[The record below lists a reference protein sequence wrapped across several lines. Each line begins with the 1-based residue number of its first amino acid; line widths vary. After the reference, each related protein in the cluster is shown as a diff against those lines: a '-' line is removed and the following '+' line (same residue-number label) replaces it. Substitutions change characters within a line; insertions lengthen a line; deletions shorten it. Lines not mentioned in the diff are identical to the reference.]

1 MPLSRTAAAALLA
14 LACHAA
20 ATAQP
25 APPAKPAEPAAE
37 AKKPAPEEKSWT
49 TKHTVRIA
57 GRDLAYTATA
67 GTMLLKEEDGTPK
80 VSVFYVAYTKEG
92 EDPAKRPVTFSFN
105 GGPGSSS
112 VWLHLGLFGPKRV
125 DLGPEGF
132 ARPDEARFV
141 ANEFSLLDVSDFV
154 FIDPVTTGYTRAV
167 PGVEDRQYH
176 GVREDIEAVGEFVR
190 LWTSRA
196 ERWASPKF
204 LAGESYGTTRAA
216 GLVDWLQDRHGM
228 YFDGVLLISAV
239 LNFQTGDFHFGNDL
253 PFVTFLPTYAATA
266 WYHRKL
272 APELQEAGLEAVV
285 AEARAFAE
293 GDYQVALAKGSRLT
307 AEERAAIAAKLGR
320 LTGLAADEILRREL
334 RIHDGWF
341 YGELRRDERLR
352 VGRLDSRF
360 TVRDAG
366 AGEGF
371 GSDPS
376 YSAIQG
382 PYTAALNDY
391 LRRELDVEIDYPYE
405 ILTGRV
411 WPWSYKEFQN
421 RYVDVADNLRQA
433 MRKNPALEVFVANGY
448 YDVATPFF
456 ATEYTFGGMDY
467 LGDLNARVKMAY
479 YEAGHMMY
487 VHRGELAQLRDD
499 LVAFYRQVLA
509 PR

>member
-1 MPLSRTAAAALLA
+1 MPFPRTAAAALLA
-14 LACHAA
+14 LACHAVASAQA
-20 ATAQP
+20 APPAQP
-25 APPAKPAEPAAE
+25 AEE

-49 TKHTVRIA
+49 TKHAVRIA
-57 GRDLAYTATA
+57 GRDVAYTATA
-67 GTMLLKEEDGTPK
+67 GTMLVKQEDGTPQ
-80 VSVFYVAYTKEG
+80 VSVFYVAYTKDG

-132 ARPDEARFV
+132 ARPDEARLV

-154 FIDPVTTGYTRAV
+154 FVDPVTTGYTRAV
-167 PGVEDRQYH
+167 PGVEDRQFH
-176 GVREDIEAVGEFVR
+176 GVREDIELVGEFVR

-196 ERWASPKF
+196 ERWSSPKF

-253 PFVTFLPTYAATA
+253 PYVTFLPTYAATA

-272 APELQEAGLEAVV
+272 APELQQAGLEAVV
-285 AEARAFAE
+285 AEAREFAE
-293 GDYQVALAKGSRLT
+293 GEYQVALAKGSRLS
-307 AEERAAIAAKLGR
+307 ADERRAVAAGLAR
-320 LTGLAADEILRREL
+320 LTGLAADEILRRDL
-334 RIHDGWF
+334 RIHDQWF

-352 VGRLDSRF
+352 IGRLDSRF
-360 TVRDAG
+360 TLRDAG

-456 ATEYTFGGMDY
+456 ATEYTFAGLDY
-467 LGDLNARVKMAY
+467 LGDLNERVRMAY

-487 VHRGELAQLRDD
+487 VHRGELAKLRDD
-499 LVAFYRQVLA
+499 LVAFYRRALA

>member
-1 MPLSRTAAAALLA
+1 MFCSRTLAVAALALTWTAAAA
-14 LACHAA
+14 
-20 ATAQP
+20 AQP
-25 APPAKPAEPAAE
+25 APPAPPANPAGE
-37 AKKPAPEEKSWT
+37 TKKPAPEERQWVTRHS
-49 TKHTVRIA
+49 VRIA
-57 GRDLAYTATA
+57 GRDVAYTATA

-80 VSVFYVAYTKEG
+80 VSVFYVAYTKDG
-92 EDPAKRPVTFSFN
+92 EDPAQRPVTFSFN

-112 VWLHLGLFGPKRV
+112 VWLHLGVFGPKRV
-125 DLGPEGF
+125 DLGAEGF
-132 ARPDEARFV
+132 ARPDEARLV
-141 ANEFSLLDVSDFV
+141 ANEHSLLDVSDFV
-154 FIDPVTTGYTRAV
+154 FIDPVTTGYSRAV
-167 PGVEDRQYH
+167 PGVEDSQYH

-228 YFDGVLLISAV
+228 YFDGVLLISAI

-266 WYHRKL
+266 WYHQKL
-272 APELQEAGLEAVV
+272 APELQQAGVEAVV
-285 AEARAFAE
+285 AEARAYAE
-293 GDYQVALAKGSRLT
+293 GEYQVALARGSRLT
-307 AEERAAIAAKLGR
+307 AEERSAVAARLAR
-320 LTGLAADEILRREL
+320 LTGLAAEEILRADL
-334 RIHDGWF
+334 RVGDQWF
-341 YGELRRDERLR
+341 FGELRRDERLR
-352 VGRLDSRF
+352 IGRLDSRF

-366 AGEGF
+366 GDQGF
-371 GSDPS
+371 GGDPS
-376 YSAIQG
+376 YAAIQG

-391 LRRELDVEIDYPYE
+391 LRRELDVEIDLPYE

-411 WPWSYKEFQN
+411 WPWSYKDFQN

-433 MRKNPALEVFVANGY
+433 MRKNPALEIFVANGY

-456 ATEYTFGGMDY
+456 ATEYTFAGLDY
-467 LGDLNARVKMAY
+467 LGDLNSRVTMAY

-499 LVAFYRQVLA
+499 LVAFYRHALA

>member
-1 MPLSRTAAAALLA
+1 MSLARSAATALLA
-14 LACHAA
+14 FVCHAA
-20 ATAQP
+20 AFAQDV
-25 APPAKPAEPAAE
+25 PPAKPADE

-57 GRDLAYTATA
+57 GRDVAYTATA

-80 VSVFYVAYTKEG
+80 VSVFYVAYTKDG

-272 APELQEAGLEAVV
+272 APELQQAGLEAVV

-293 GDYQVALAKGSRLT
+293 GEYQVALAKGSRLT
-307 AEERAAIAAKLGR
+307 ADDRAAVAARLAR

-334 RIHDGWF
+334 RIHDDWF

-421 RYVDVADNLRQA
+421 RYVDVAENLRQA

-456 ATEYTFGGMDY
+456 ATEYTFGGLDY